1 MDTEKIITEFIE
13 KRFMRD
19 AASPPATTDSLLD
32 SGILDSAGIFE
43 LVSFLEKTFN
53 IEVGD
58 DDIVP
63 DHFENIEC
71 ITALV
76 KARQN

>member
-1 MDTEKIITEFIE
+1 MEVEKTITEFIE

-19 AASPPATTDSLLD
+19 AANPPRTTDSLLD

-43 LVSFLEKTFN
+43 LVSFLEKEFG

-63 DHFENIEC
+63 DHFENIEG
-71 ITALV
+71 IATLIRT
-76 KARQN
+76 RQG

>member
-1 MDTEKIITEFIE
+1 MEIVKIITGFIE

-19 AASPPATTDSLLD
+19 AANTPTATDSLLD

-43 LVSFLEKTFN
+43 LVSFMEKEFK
-53 IEVGD
+53 IEIGD

-71 ITALV
+71 IATLIRT
-76 KARQN
+76 RQG

>member
-1 MDTEKIITEFIE
+1 MEIEKIITEFVE

-19 AASPPATTDSLLD
+19 AASPPAATDSLLD

-71 ITALV
+71 ITTLV